1 MKIATW
7 IGTCLFL
14 LMASPVLAQNG
25 PPGGGGGG
33 GGPGGGQGGPPDFAQ
48 MRQRMEEEMKQD
60 MGVTDDQWKD
70 LQPKIEKV
78 ETLRRSIEG
87 HGGPPGGHGP
97 GDNNDDQ
104 ESPLES
110 ATHDLEDV
118 LDKDDAKPD
127 EIKAKVEA
135 VRKARTAAK
144 ADLEKAR
151 KELSEGLNAR
161 EEAVLVARGIL
172 D

>member
-1 MKIATW
+1 MKIAAW
-7 IGTCLFL
+7 IGTGLLFL
-14 LMASPVLAQNG
+14 IVSPVLAQNG

-33 GGPGGGQGGPPDFAQ
+33 GGPGGPGGGPPDFSQ

-60 MGVTDDQWKD
+60 MGVTDDQWKE

-78 ETLRRSIEG
+78 ETLRRSIDG

-97 GDNNDDQ
+97 GDNDDQ
-104 ESPLES
+104 ESPLEA

-118 LDKDDAKPD
+118 LDKDDPKAD
-127 EIKAKVEA
+127 EIKEKVEA
-135 VRKARTAAK
+135 VRKARAAAK
-144 ADLEKAR
+144 TELEKAR
-151 KELSEGLNAR
+151 KELAEGLNAR
-161 EEAVLVARGIL
+161 EEAVLVARGMI